1 VLRGVCF
8 IGKGHTGTVNWEA
21 KLPYFQADKDL
32 AILDTMTGLTDIDEN
47 IKEIKDSDSWWENQ
61 DGKVADYKKYIK
73 KKLM

>member
-1 VLRGVCF
+1 
-8 IGKGHTGTVNWEA
+8 VNWEA